1 MVPPRVC
8 SLDDLQQAFCDTFLG
23 IELKKVRP
31 QNMILNCLRCS
42 VQNFQRV
49 TPYFLSER
57 PTQAFSVVEKLML
70 STLQPLQNRLGGGV
84 FQRLLAMIVHV
95 ANFAPNPRFEV
106 KMPL

>member
-1 MVPPRVC
+1 MVYLLECAV
-8 SLDDLQQAFCDTFLG
+8 SNDLQQAFCDTFLG

-42 VQNFQRV
+42 VQNFRRV

-57 PTQAFSVVEKLML
+57 PTQAFSVIEKLML
-70 STLQPLQNRLGGGV
+70 STLQPLQKRLEGGV
-84 FQRLLAMIVHV
+84 FQRLMAMIV
-95 ANFAPNPRFEV
+95 ANFAPNPRFEA